1 MSAVSNASG
10 FTLVEVLVATALL
23 CSAVAGLAH
32 LGVLAAA
39 QSAAVQRDGLAL
51 ALAQDKLEELRA
63 LSWSFD
69 AAGARQSDPALGVS
83 PPDALST
90 DTAGFVDFLDRFG
103 ASTTSA
109 AAAYHRRWAVAPVD
123 PVEADTLSLSVCVFT
138 RAAALHGAQTGV
150 CAMSVRTRR
159 LQ

>member
-10 FTLVEVLVATALL
+10 FTLLEVLVATALV
-23 CSAVAGLAH
+23 CTAVAGLAH

-63 LSWSFD
+63 LAWSFD

-83 PPDALST
+83 PPDALTT
-90 DTAGFVDFLDRFG
+90 DAEGFVDFLDRFG
-103 ASTTSA
+103 AATTSA
-109 AAAYHRRWAVAPVD
+109 AAVYHRRWAVAPLSPVD
-123 PVEADTLSLSVCVFT
+123 PDTLSLGSCVLT

-159 LQ
+159 RQ